1 MHCRQ
6 WISIFEFYFL
16 GDIWIIF
23 FFSES
28 FIWNLQFIFKP
39 LDLASTCVLSFS
51 VVMSSCAL
59 PGKPLFTFK
68 IKVVSAVF
76 NIIDHD
82 ICMVFNYVFCVNEI
96 RPLNRVKVVLCL
108 TSYLSN
114 HFAVTFCLRVEIS
127 HWWVYRL
134 TRAGIYCTLDNRQR
148 AKSRTL

>member
-1 MHCRQ
+1 M
-6 WISIFEFYFL
+6 
-16 GDIWIIF
+16 
-23 FFSES
+23 
-28 FIWNLQFIFKP
+28 
-39 LDLASTCVLSFS
+39 CVLSFS

-96 RPLNRVKVVLCL
+96 RPLNRVIVVLCL

-127 HWWVYRL
+127 H
-134 TRAGIYCTLDNRQR
+134 
-148 AKSRTL
+148 